1 MRIGRRNFFLGVVAG
16 VPALAAGLPAV
27 VAKLPQLAAASMRY
41 KFSVVVHDNPN
52 GSFWFVVTR
61 GANDAGK
68 VLNVDVNVQGS
79 GDHAKQ
85 AQYVDA
91 AIANKVDGVVVS
103 LADPGAMEGSFRRAT
118 AAGIP
123 LISINSGVDAWQR
136 LGALTHV
143 GQTETI
149 AGQGAGRQLKAAGV
163 TKLLTVIHEVGN
175 IGLDQ
180 RANGAEES
188 FPNHTRL
195 QVDLHNLPEAQAKI
209 KSALQADSAINGVL
223 ALNPDV
229 GNATNLAIQGANL
242 GGKVKMGTFDLSP
255 QVIRAVQAGQIL
267 FAVDQQQYMQGYLPI
282 IFLQLY
288 KDNLN
293 VPGGGLPVLTGPG
306 FVTKDNAAKVLAL
319 VNKGTR

>member
-319 VNKGTR
+319 VSKGTR

>member
-1 MRIGRRNFFLGVVAG
+1 MKIGRRGFCIGLMGGLPSLAAG
-16 VPALAAGLPAV
+16 FPALAATPAG
-27 VAKLPQLAAASMRY
+27 MRY

-68 VLNVDVNVQGS
+68 VMNADINVQGS
-79 GDHAKQ
+79 GDHSKQ

-91 AIANKVDGVVVS
+91 AVATKVDGLVVS
-103 LADPGAMEGSFRRAT
+103 LADPGSLKASLQKAT
-118 AAGIP
+118 QAGIP
-123 LISINSGVDAWQR
+123 FISINSGVDAWQQ

-149 AGQGAGRQLKAAGV
+149 AGQGAGRQLKSAGG
-163 TKLLTVIHEVGN
+163 TKLLSIIHEVGN

-188 FPNHTRL
+188 FPNHSRL
-195 QVDLHNLPEAQAKI
+195 QVDLHNLPDVQAKV
-209 KSALQADSAINGVL
+209 KSALLADSSINAVL

-255 QVIRAVQAGQIL
+255 QVIRAVQSGQIL

-282 IFLQLY
+282 VFLELY
-288 KDNLN
+288 RNNLN

-306 FVTKDNAAKVLAL
+306 FVTKANAAKVLEL
-319 VNKGTR
+319 VNAGTR

>member
-1 MRIGRRNFFLGVVAG
+1 MKTGRRNFFFGLVAG

-27 VAKLPQLAAASMRY
+27 MAKLPQLAAAQMGY

-68 VLNVDVNVQGS
+68 VLHADVNVQGS

-103 LADPGAMEGSFRRAT
+103 LADPGSLKASLQKAA

-123 LISINSGVDAWQR
+123 VISINSGVDAWQG

-163 TKLLTVIHEVGN
+163 TKLLTIIHEVGN

-195 QVDLHNLPEAQAKI
+195 QVDLHNLPDAQAKI
-209 KSALQADSAINGVL
+209 KSALQADSSLNGVL

-242 GGKVKMGTFDLSP
+242 GSKVKMGTFDLSP
-255 QVIRAVQAGQIL
+255 QVIRAVEAGQIL

-282 IFLQLY
+282 VFLQLY

-306 FVTKDNAAKVLAL
+306 FVTKANASKVLAL

>member
-229 GNATNLAIQGANL
+229 GNATNLAIQGANM

>member
-1 MRIGRRNFFLGVVAG
+1 MKLGRRDLCIGILAG
-16 VPALAAGLPAV
+16 ISLPTLAAELPAV
-27 VAKLPQLAAASMRY
+27 AATGKRY
-41 KFSVVVHDNPN
+41 KFSVVVHDDPN

-61 GANDAGK
+61 GATDAGK
-68 VLNVDVNVQGS
+68 LMNADVNVQGS

-91 AIANKVDGVVVS
+91 AVATKVDGVVVS
-103 LADPGAMEGSFRRAT
+103 LADPGALKASLQKAT
-118 AAGIP
+118 QAGIP
-123 LISINSGVDAWQR
+123 SISINSGVDAWQG

-143 GQTETI
+143 GQTEMI
-149 AGQGAGRQLKAAGV
+149 AGQGAGRKLKAAGV
-163 TKLLTVIHEVGN
+163 NKLLTLIHEVGN

-195 QVDLHNLPEAQAKI
+195 QVDFHNLPEVQAKV
-209 KSALQADSAINGVL
+209 KSALQADSSIDGVL

-229 GNATNLAIQGANL
+229 GNATNLAIQGANV

-255 QVIRAVQAGQIL
+255 QVIRGVQAGQIL

-282 IFLQLY
+282 VFLELY
-288 KDNLN
+288 KNNLN
-293 VPGGGLPVLTGPG
+293 VVGGGQPVLTGPG
-306 FVTKDNAAKVLAL
+306 FVTKDNASKVLEL
-319 VNKGTR
+319 VNQGTR

>member
-1 MRIGRRNFFLGVVAG
+1 MRTGRRNFFLGMVAG
-16 VPALAAGLPAV
+16 IPALAAGLPAV
-27 VAKLPQLAAASMRY
+27 VAKLPPLAAASTRY

-68 VLNVDVNVQGS
+68 VLNADVNVQGS

-103 LADPGAMEGSFRRAT
+103 LADPGAMEGSLRRA
-118 AAGIP
+118 AAGGIP
-123 LISINSGVDAWQR
+123 VISINSGVDAWQK

-163 TKLLTVIHEVGN
+163 TKLLSIIHEVGN

-188 FPNHTRL
+188 FPAHTRL
-195 QVDLHNLPEAQAKI
+195 QVDLHNLPDAQAKI
-209 KSALQADSAINGVL
+209 KSALQADSSINGVL

-255 QVIRAVQAGQIL
+255 QVIRGVEAGQIL

-282 IFLQLY
+282 VFLQLFR
-288 KDNLN
+288 DNLN

-306 FVTKDNAAKVLAL
+306 FVTKANAAKVLAL

>member
-1 MRIGRRNFFLGVVAG
+1 MKLGRREFCIGLG
-16 VPALAAGLPAV
+16 AGLPTLAGG
-27 VAKLPQLAAASMRY
+27 LPAFAATSAMGY
-41 KFSVVVHDNPN
+41 KYSVVVHDNPN

-68 VLNVDVNVQGS
+68 AMNADVNVQGS

-91 AIANKVDGVVVS
+91 AVATKVDGIVVS
-103 LADPGAMEGSFRRAT
+103 LADPGSLAASIQKAT

-123 LISINSGVDAWQR
+123 TISINSGVDAWQK

-149 AGQGAGRQLKAAGV
+149 AGEGAGRKLKDAGV
-163 TKLLTVIHEVGN
+163 TKLLTIIHEVGN

-180 RANGAEES
+180 RANGAEEFITS
-188 FPNHTRL
+188 HSRI
-195 QVDLHNLPEAQAKI
+195 QVDVHNLPDVQAKV
-209 KSALQADSAINGVL
+209 KSALQADSSINGVL

-229 GNATNLAIQGANL
+229 GNATNLAIQSANL

-255 QVIRAVQAGQIL
+255 QVISAVQSGQIL

-282 IFLQLY
+282 VFLQLY
-288 KDNLN
+288 KTNLN
-293 VPGGGLPVLTGPG
+293 VVGGGLPVLTGPG

-319 VNKGTR
+319 VKKGTR

>member
-1 MRIGRRNFFLGVVAG
+1 MKIGRRDFCIGLTAG
-16 VPALAAGLPAV
+16 IPISTLAAGLPA
-27 VAKLPQLAAASMRY
+27 LAASPPMKRY

-61 GANDAGK
+61 GATDAGK
-68 VLNVDVNVQGS
+68 LMNADVNVQGS

-91 AIANKVDGVVVS
+91 AVATKVDGVVVS
-103 LADPGAMEGSFRRAT
+103 LADPGALKASLQKAT
-118 AAGIP
+118 QAGIP
-123 LISINSGVDAWQR
+123 SISINSGVDSWQS
-136 LGALTHV
+136 LGCLTHV
-143 GQTETI
+143 GQTEII

-163 TKLLTVIHEVGN
+163 HKLLTLIHEVGN

-180 RANGAEES
+180 RATGAEQS

-195 QVDLHNLPEAQAKI
+195 QVDLHNLPDVQAKV
-209 KSALQADSAINGVL
+209 KSALQADSSIDGVL

-229 GNATNLAIQGANL
+229 GNATNLAIQAANL

-255 QVIRAVQAGQIL
+255 QVIHAVQSGQIL

-282 IFLQLY
+282 IFLELY
-288 KDNLN
+288 KNNLN
-293 VPGGGLPVLTGPG
+293 VVGGGQPVLTGPG
-306 FVTKDNAAKVLAL
+306 FVTKDNATKVLAL
-319 VNKGTR
+319 VNQGTR